1 MMGAS
6 AQTLRT
12 RIGTSTLASGPRRP
26 SMHGGVNVVCLGLVA
41 ALVIEVVFF
50 SIRSPYFLDA
60 TNVANIGRAMTIV
73 GIVAIGQTI
82 VIIAG
87 GFDLSVGSVM
97 GAAGMIAAYT
107 VNNGAGTWIALL
119 SAVALGAIVG
129 VVNGFVVANLR
140 INPLITTLATLSVIR
155 GLAYV
160 ISGGEAIV
168 ISDGTFLGIG
178 TDSIVG
184 IPIVVLCLVVLFVA
198 FGLLL
203 PRTRFGR
210 YMYAIGSSSRGS
222 RLAGIRVNRWLLLFY
237 VLSATL
243 AAVAGFITVAR
254 TGQAQPASNMGA
266 ELDVITAVILGG
278 ASLSGG
284 RGRLMGT
291 FLALAVLAVLA
302 NGMILIGVESYWQL
316 VVKGGVL
323 LAAVIWGELRQSSR
337 DRL

>member
-1 MMGAS
+1 MTDTYAGILQWARRGNVLLKGANK
-6 AQTLRT
+6 
-12 RIGTSTLASGPRRP
+12 P
-26 SMHGGVNVVCLGLVA
+26 SMHGGVNTVCLGLLA

-50 SIRSPYFLDA
+50 SIRSPYFFDD
-60 TNVANIGRAMTIV
+60 TNLANIGRAMTII
-73 GIVAIGQTI
+73 GIVAIGQTV

-97 GAAGMIAAYT
+97 GAAGMVAAYM
-107 VNNGAGTWIALL
+107 VNEGAGTWVGLL
-119 SAVALGAIVG
+119 AAIMLGVLVG
-129 VVNGFVVANLR
+129 AVNGFVVSSLR

-168 ISDGTFLGIG
+168 VSDETLLGIG
-178 TDSIVG
+178 TDSLIG
-184 IPIVVLCLVVLFVA
+184 IPIVVILLLALFAA
-198 FGLLL
+198 FGFLM

-210 YMYAIGSSSRGS
+210 YIYAIGSGSRAA

-237 VLSATL
+237 VLSAAL
-243 AAVAGFITVAR
+243 AAIAGFITLAR

-278 ASLSGG
+278 ASLAGG
-284 RGRLMGT
+284 RGRLLGT
-291 FLALAVLAVLA
+291 FLALTVLAVLA
-302 NGMILIGVESYWQL
+302 NGMVLIGVESYWQL
-316 VVKGGVL
+316 VVKGAVL
-323 LAAVIWGELRQSSR
+323 LAAVVWGELRLSTR

>member
-1 MMGAS
+1 M
-6 AQTLRT
+6 TD
-12 RIGTSTLASGPRRP
+12 TSTATWGDRVLTRLPLPPRRS
-26 SMHGGVNVVCLGLVA
+26 SMHSGVNVVCLGLVV
-41 ALVIEVVFF
+41 ALLIEVVFF
-50 SIRSPYFLDA
+50 SIRSPYFLDG
-60 TNVANIGRAMTIV
+60 TNIANIGRTMTII

-107 VNNGAGTWIALL
+107 VNHGAGTWAGLG
-119 SAVALGAIVG
+119 SAVVLGSVVG
-129 VVNGFVVANLR
+129 LVNGFVVANLR

-168 ISDGTFLGIG
+168 VSDETLLGIG
-178 TDSIVG
+178 TDSVMG
-184 IPIVVLCLVVLFVA
+184 VPIVVLCLVGLFLA
-198 FGLLL
+198 FGALM

-210 YMYAIGSSSRGS
+210 YTYAIGSSPRGA
-222 RLAGIRVNRWLLLFY
+222 RLAGIRVSRWLLLFY
-237 VLSATL
+237 VLSAAL

-284 RGRLMGT
+284 RGRLLGT

-323 LAAVIWGELRQSSR
+323 LAAVIWGELRQSTR
-337 DRL
+337 DRW

>member
-1 MMGAS
+1 MS
-6 AQTLRT
+6 AVAATLRE
-12 RIGTSTLASGPRRP
+12 RMSIHGLVSRSRRP

-41 ALVIEVVFF
+41 ALVIEIVFF
-50 SIRSPYFLDA
+50 SLRSPYFFDH
-60 TNVANIGRAMTIV
+60 TNMANIGRAMTII
-73 GIVAIGQTI
+73 GIVAIGQTLVI
-82 VIIAG
+82 VAG

-97 GAAGMIAAYT
+97 GAAGMIAAYA
-107 VNNGAGTWIALL
+107 VNHGAGTWLGLL
-119 SAVALGAIVG
+119 SAVALGAAVG
-129 VVNGFVVANLR
+129 LVNGFVVANLR

-168 ISDGTFLGIG
+168 VSDHTLLSIG
-178 TDSIVG
+178 TDSVVG
-184 IPIVVLCLVVLFVA
+184 VPIVVVVLVVLFLA
-198 FGLLL
+198 FGFLM

-210 YMYAIGSSSRGS
+210 YMYAIGSSARAA
-222 RLAGIRVNRWLLLFY
+222 RITGIRINRWLLLFY
-237 VLSATL
+237 VLSAAL
-243 AAVAGFITVAR
+243 AAVGGFITVAR

-284 RGRLMGT
+284 RGRLLGT

-323 LAAVIWGELRQSSR
+323 LSAVIWGELRQSSR
-337 DRL
+337 DQW

>member
-1 MMGAS
+1 MTEAPV
-6 AQTLRT
+6 ATLRAEIS
-12 RIGTSTLASGPRRP
+12 RNVLARTRRP
-26 SMHGGVNVVCLGLVA
+26 SMHGGANVVCLGLVA
-41 ALVIEVVFF
+41 ALLIEIVFF
-50 SIRSPYFLDA
+50 SIRSPYFLDG
-60 TNVANIGRAMTIV
+60 TNIANIGRTMTII
-73 GIVAIGQTI
+73 GIVAVGQTI

-97 GAAGMIAAYT
+97 GASGMIAAYT
-107 VNNGAGTWIALL
+107 VNHGAGTWAALA
-119 SAVALGAIVG
+119 SAIALGAVVG
-129 VVNGFVVANLR
+129 LVNGFVVANLR

-168 ISDGTFLGIG
+168 VSDKTLLGIG
-178 TDSIVG
+178 TDSLLGV
-184 IPIVVLCLVVLFVA
+184 PIVVLCLVGLFLGV
-198 FGLLL
+198 GSLM

-210 YMYAIGSSSRGS
+210 YTYAIGSSARGAQ
-222 RLAGIRVNRWLLLFY
+222 LAGIRVNRWLLLFY
-237 VLSATL
+237 VLSAAL
-243 AAVAGFITVAR
+243 AGVAGFITVAR
-254 TGQAQPASNMGA
+254 TGQAQPASNIGA

-284 RGRLMGT
+284 RGRLLGT

-323 LAAVIWGELRQSSR
+323 LAAVIWGELRQSTR
-337 DRL
+337 DRW